1 MKTKPILIFLPLF
14 LFLNILIG
22 QPVEK
27 FIKVLVAPDHSD
39 WMYKKG
45 EPVKFTISVL
55 KNGNY
60 VPNVKV
66 KYELGEEK
74 MEPIK
79 SETLMLANGMQQIN
93 GGTMNKAGFLRLT
106 AIAEVDGK
114 EYRNLATAAFSP
126 EEIKPT
132 VQNPSDFDSFWAT
145 ALQDLAKIPMDAKMT
160 LIPERC
166 TEKTLVYHVNIQNNL
181 NHMPGPSSARKRRLY
196 FSVTMES
203 T

>member
-1 MKTKPILIFLPLF
+1 MKSKPFLIFLPLF

-22 QPVEK
+22 QPTEK

-74 MEPIK
+74 MDPLK
-79 SETLMLANGMQQIN
+79 SETIILANGMQQIN
-93 GGTMNKAGFLRLT
+93 GGT
-106 AIAEVDGK
+106 
-114 EYRNLATAAFSP
+114 
-126 EEIKPT
+126 
-132 VQNPSDFDSFWAT
+132 
-145 ALQDLAKIPMDAKMT
+145 
-160 LIPERC
+160 
-166 TEKTLVYHVNIQNNL
+166 L
-181 NHMPGPSSARKRRLY
+181 N
-196 FSVTMES
+196 
-203 T
+203 

>member
-1 MKTKPILIFLPLF
+1 MKKFSFLLVVNLF
-14 LFLNILIG
+14 FSMTLLVG

-27 FIKVLVAPDHSD
+27 YIKVIVAPDHSD
-39 WMYKKG
+39 WIYKKG
-45 EPVKFTISVL
+45 ESVKFTISVL

-74 MEPIK
+74 MEPLK
-79 SETLMLANGMQQIN
+79 SETIVLANGMQQIN
-93 GGTMNKAGFLRLT
+93 GGTLNKAGFIRLT

-132 VQNPSDFDSFWAT
+132 VQNPSDFDSFGLRHYRILLKYPW
-145 ALQDLAKIPMDAKMT
+145 
-160 LIPERC
+160 
-166 TEKTLVYHVNIQNNL
+166 
-181 NHMPGPSSARKRRLY
+181 MPK
-196 FSVTMES
+196 
-203 T
+203 